1 MRGKTSLTRWLA
13 FALVLLCGL
22 TPLFASADNT
32 ADEADLLFK
41 RGVDFYRAR
50 RFEDALVQFF
60 GSNRLVKNRN
70 VILNIARCY
79 EQLRR
84 YEEAYRYYD
93 DVLAEDPTEEDR
105 QIVEQSLKRLAP
117 RLALVRV
124 VSDPPGAEIFVERK
138 DLGSRGVAPKTL
150 ALKPGKTDVFLSLKG
165 YRDAEH
171 QVILTTGRT
180 VEVKVPLEFIY
191 GQVELTGSPEGA
203 EVRVDRADG
212 EPEGRVPGTLRLKPG
227 RRILHVSAPGCVPT
241 QVPVEV
247 EGEKSVQ
254 VTVALPELPPPTGT
268 LVVTANHEGALV
280 VVDGKESGFTPAVIP
295 VSVGKHR
302 VAVTMIDMRPF
313 EKDVTVEEG
322 ARTWVKAD
330 LRFGGTKTTAASKTE
345 TSIEEAPASVTVIS
359 REEIL
364 AFGYTSLPEVLR
376 GVRGMFLSN
385 DRQYETVGI
394 RGFSPLGDLNSRIL
408 VLFDG
413 HPMNDIYAGQAYVGR
428 ENNIDLNEVE
438 RIEVVRGPVS
448 SLFGSA
454 AFFGVIN
461 IVPRH
466 HLGERTV
473 EGSAAAGSLG
483 LTRARATAGT
493 KGEGFDSVVSVGVL
507 DAKGDSIFVVPALKP
522 GGAET
527 LVRDRDGELA
537 VNATARARYKN
548 LLILGSINSRSKD
561 IPTGAFDTVLDKP
574 GTRIIDQ
581 RGFAEARYERA
592 GEEGSAFAARAYYD
606 ATRYRGRYM
615 YEDGPMVERGAADW
629 VGGEARYRTPKL
641 LGQHLTVG
649 LEYQRQLSILQ
660 KVYLQGGLDDDRAFH
675 VASAYIADEL
685 QIGDWLLINASAR
698 ADNYFGSFGL
708 TVNPRLAFILKPFSG
723 AVTKLMGGRSFRA
736 PSAFERFYHDGV
748 LDPESGVLVY
758 ETQIPSE
765 NLRPEVILTAEL
777 EHAQE
782 IGDEFKVTASIFV
795 NRISDLISTREDPAT
810 GLLQYSNASGNVR
823 TEGAELELRWQPA
836 RLSMVSASYWY
847 QRLVLEGLHDPM
859 EETRLRSNTPEH
871 AFSVRAMFP
880 IHAPML
886 VGSAEVIYN
895 SPRAA
900 RDDPGHRTDQLLFL
914 NAGLS
919 GQLPGGIFRYFAG
932 VQNLLDDRA
941 QLPASLDVPQ
951 PTVPT
956 YGRTFLVQLAATY

>member
-1 MRGKTSLTRWLA
+1 MPGKTWLTRCLVL
-13 FALVLLCGL
+13 ALVLLTSL
-22 TPLFASADNT
+22 APLPASADNT
-32 ADEADLLFK
+32 ADEADLLFE
-41 RGVDFYRAR
+41 RGVDSYRAR
-50 RFEDALVQFF
+50 RFEDALVAFF

-84 YEEAYRYYD
+84 YEEAYRYYN
-93 DVLAEDPTEEDR
+93 DVLAEEPTAEDR
-105 QIVEQSLKRLAP
+105 QFVEQSLKRLAP
-117 RLALVRV
+117 RVALVRV
-124 VSDPPGAEIFVERK
+124 VSEPPGAEVFVERK

-150 ALKPGKTDVFLSLKG
+150 ALKPGKTDIFLSLKG
-165 YRDAEH
+165 HRDAEH
-171 QVILTTGRT
+171 QVILATGRT
-180 VEVKVPLEFIY
+180 VEIEVPLEFIY
-191 GQVELTGSPEGA
+191 GQVELAGSPEGA

-212 EPEGRVPGTLRLKPG
+212 EPEGRVPGTLQLKPG
-227 RRILHVSAPGCVPT
+227 RRILHVSASGYVPT

-247 EGEKSVQ
+247 EGEKSAQ
-254 VTVALPELPPPTGT
+254 VKVALPELPPPTGT

-280 VVDGKESGFTPAVIP
+280 AVDGKESGFTPAVIP
-295 VSVGKHR
+295 MAIGKHR
-302 VAVTMIDMRPF
+302 VVVTMTDMRPF
-313 EKDVTVEEG
+313 EQEVTVEEG
-322 ARTWVKAD
+322 ARAWVKAD
-330 LRFGGTKTTAASKTE
+330 LRFGGAKTTAASKTE
-345 TSIEEAPASVTVIS
+345 TSIEDAPASITVIT

-413 HPMNDIYAGQAYVGR
+413 HPMNDLYAGQAYVGR

-466 HLGERTV
+466 HLGEKSV

-483 LTRARATAGT
+483 LTRLRATAGT
-493 KGEGFDSVVSVGVL
+493 DGEALDSLVSLGVL
-507 DAKGDSIFVVPALKP
+507 DASGDSTFIIPALAA
-522 GGAET
+522 GGSET

-537 VNATARARYKN
+537 VNATARARYKDF
-548 LLILGSINSRSKD
+548 LLLGSINSRTKE
-561 IPTGAFDTVLDKP
+561 IPTGAFDTLLDKP

-592 GEEGSAFAARAYYD
+592 GDAGSALAARAYYD
-606 ATRYRGRYM
+606 ATRYRGRYV
-615 YEDGPMVERGAADW
+615 YEDGPMVERGSADW

-641 LGQHLTVG
+641 LGQHLTFG
-649 LEYQRQLSILQ
+649 LEYQRQLSIRQ
-660 KVYLQGGLDDDRAFH
+660 KVYLDGGLDDDRAFN
-675 VASAYIADEL
+675 VVSAYIADEL
-685 QIGDWLLINASAR
+685 QVGNWLLVNASAR
-698 ADNYFGSFGL
+698 ADDYFGSFGL
-708 TVNPRLAFILKPFSG
+708 TINPRLAVILKPFRG
-723 AVTKLMGGRSFRA
+723 GVTKLMGGRSFRA
-736 PSAFERFYHDGV
+736 PSAYERFYHDGV
-748 LDPESGVLVY
+748 LDPESGGLAY
-758 ETQIPSE
+758 ETQMPSQD
-765 NLRPEVILTAEL
+765 LRPEVILTGEL
-777 EHAQE
+777 EHSQE
-782 IGDEFKVTASIFV
+782 IGDELKVTAAVFV
-795 NRISDLISTREDPAT
+795 NRISDLITTKEDPAT
-810 GLLQYSNASGNVR
+810 GLMQFGNAAGNVR

-836 RLSMVSASYWY
+836 RLSMVSAAYWY
-847 QRLVLEGLHDPM
+847 QRLVLEGIEDPM
-859 EETRLRSNTPEH
+859 EQTRLRSNTPEH

-880 IHAPML
+880 IHAPMV
-886 VGSAEVIYN
+886 VGSVEAIYN

-900 RDDPGHRTDQLLFL
+900 RDDSGQMTDALLFL

-919 GQLPGGIFRYFAG
+919 GQLPGGTFRYFAG
-932 VQNLLDDRA
+932 VQNLLDVRA

-956 YGRTFLVQLAATY
+956 YGRTFLVQLAAAY